1 MACWRS
7 EWIDENR
14 RETEKKSEETLLERQ
29 FFFLKFFFHMFF
41 HVFSYWLNE
50 RVKQTMGWGRGRG
63 HEKTDHP
70 VSRCWQVEIF
80 QCLRGGFGWVC
91 VCDHMYIY
99 IWYTRVYT
107 IIYIHAHTRTHTC
120 RLNVA
125 HSGFTQQDWA
135 RRYWSAWSSCPAWR
149 ERPASR
155 LMFSARTSG
164 PWGF

>member
-29 FFFLKFFFHMFF
+29 FFFEVFFHMFF

-50 RVKQTMGWGRGRG
+50 RVKQTMGWSRGRG

-80 QCLRGGFGWVC
+80 QCLRGVLGGCVC
-91 VCDHMYIY
+91 VWT
-99 IWYTRVYT
+99 IWKDVKLL
-107 IIYIHAHTRTHTC
+107 TC
-120 RLNVA
+120 LMMCFN
-125 HSGFTQQDWA
+125 GFPIWHCLFGFFIWFSNKSRGA
-135 RRYWSAWSSCPAWR
+135 RPSVTTLPNEAMSLKGKQLGTPSCVPAD
-149 ERPASR
+149 S
-155 LMFSARTSG
+155 F
-164 PWGF
+164 